1 MERLKLQKEMEK
13 TKVLL
18 EVVDESGEDESDEE
32 EDKGSTSFVLDEIP
46 EDGPNDGVTRFL
58 DTMPRPTSVVKEEH
72 QYTLRE
78 LVNSFRLPPI
88 RVEQFKG
95 DPLKYPMW
103 ISTFDNL
110 IASRA
115 NTAAEKL
122 NLLSQHLEGEP
133 LTMISGYLLMQ
144 DSVAYDKARKKLHY
158 WYGGDAV
165 ISRAFL
171 GKLENWP
178 KINGR
183 DSAGLK
189 RLSNFLDEICAA
201 KGSIHDLGI
210 LDYPQENYKIIAKLP
225 LYIESKWRTVIM
237 KYNNN
242 EGHFPSFEVFAK
254 FIAERAE
261 EANIPT
267 FDCHANET
275 VSYQYQRS
283 SNKKSCAT
291 IQPKPISCDLCQ
303 GDHESVVCEQ
313 FQQATLD
320 HRVKWVQK
328 WGLCFGCLKS
338 GHRSKF
344 CKNRLKCTKCQK
356 RHPTELHR
364 DDLPGVTREVSQSK
378 EVASACGTNDG
389 LCTMAIIPVVVKSLK
404 NGQAL
409 QTYAFLDPGSSIS
422 FCTDQLRQQLG
433 VGGRRARIPIETMAA
448 PYTLE
453 TSIVSNLA
461 ISNLDGGRDIKLPN
475 VYTKE
480 CLPVTREHIPT
491 QTDVD
496 AWDHLRGKV
505 SLRQI
510 NADIGLMIGNAV
522 ADAYTP
528 LEMITGPHGSPFAQR
543 SLLGWIPWSIVRP
556 GSSLNTHTVNRVE
569 ARAVEDHYQLTQLV
583 QQATKV
589 DFPESQGTE
598 RLGMSVADKKFVKI
612 IEDGIELV
620 GGRYVIP
627 LPWVDPNSIL
637 PNNKGQARK
646 RFEMLERRFRRDP
659 ELKIKYVEFMN
670 KMYDRGYME
679 QVSETSYEGREWYL
693 PHHPVISNKKPGK
706 VRVVFDC
713 AAKQA
718 GVSLND
724 LLLQGPD
731 ITNSLVGVLLRYRE
745 EKVAVMADIEGMFL
759 QVVVPPE
766 DRDALRFLWRS
777 NEEEELKIYR
787 MTRHLFGAISSSAI
801 ANRALQRTGEDH
813 GHKYSPD
820 VRKAIRDSFYVD
832 DCLATAS
839 DSSKAMALAKG
850 LTDLCVQGGFR
861 LTKWM
866 SNSKE
871 VLASIPSDDRAPEL
885 KSLDLNQQGI
895 PISRALGVQWSPQ
908 TDMLKFEVTP
918 VKRDHTRRGLLS
930 VVCSLFDPLGFVAPF
945 VLPVKM
951 LLQDICRKGL
961 GWDEPIDDASLQIW
975 QRWLCELER
984 LKEWGVQRCVK
995 SDLFAEVVDRQ
1006 LHVFSDASDTGYG
1019 MCAYLRQKD
1028 KEGNLQ
1034 VSLIFAR
1041 SRVAPLKYTSI
1052 PRLELTAA
1060 TMAARLTSMILFELD
1075 VKEVFYWSDSQTV
1088 LKYIS
1093 NDTRRFKAFVANRVS
1108 VILDLTNINQWHYV
1122 NTHDNPADE
1131 ASRGQRIDDFLSN
1144 KRWTNGPD
1152 FLYRSSEE
1160 WYTPQDHIASIDDD
1174 PELKRVC
1181 NVVVER
1187 NHACFVDDLIDRC
1200 SSYSK
1205 LKRVVG
1211 TVIKFTKKVRA
1222 RCRSESVCC
1231 HLTVDNLKAA
1241 ETLILSHE
1249 QNRHFEAE
1257 LKALTSGS
1265 EKEIN
1270 SVMRK
1275 SPLRT
1280 LDPMLRGGLI
1290 VVGGRLRRADLPEET
1305 KHQIVIPKSSPV
1317 ARLIVLETH
1326 KSLGHMGKS
1335 AILVRLWKKYWVVG
1349 AGTIIRSIVGKCT
1362 ICRKYQAKRGEQ
1374 KMAALPIERVTS
1386 DRPPF
1391 DHTGIDMFGPFEI
1404 KRGRSIVKRYGLIL
1418 TCLATRAIHLEIL
1431 HSADSDSCLNA
1442 LRRFLC
1448 RRGSISSIRSDNG
1461 TNFVGTERTL
1471 REALKAWNKSDIP
1484 DWLAQR
1490 GITWE
1495 FNPPAASHFG
1505 GIWEAMI
1512 RVVRKVMNGILK
1524 EQTMRLDDEGLATLM
1539 CEIENVVNERPLTT
1553 VSTHPEDIKPLTPN
1567 MLLTMRSCALM
1578 PPGVFDRKDVYVRRR
1593 WRQVQYLADLFWAR
1607 WRKEYLPLL
1616 QKRQKWFSPK
1626 RNIQKGDVVSVVDES
1641 LPRNSW
1647 LLGRVLET
1655 KVDSKGHV
1663 RSCCIKTQHST
1674 LERPIHKLCLL
1685 LECEGK
1691 SNYPFSHQF
1700 S

>member
-1 MERLKLQKEMEK
+1 
-13 TKVLL
+13 
-18 EVVDESGEDESDEE
+18 
-32 EDKGSTSFVLDEIP
+32 
-46 EDGPNDGVTRFL
+46 
-58 DTMPRPTSVVKEEH
+58 
-72 QYTLRE
+72 
-78 LVNSFRLPPI
+78 
-88 RVEQFKG
+88 
-95 DPLKYPMW
+95 
-103 ISTFDNL
+103 
-110 IASRA
+110 
-115 NTAAEKL
+115 
-122 NLLSQHLEGEP
+122 
-133 LTMISGYLLMQ
+133 
-144 DSVAYDKARKKLHY
+144 
-158 WYGGDAV
+158 
-165 ISRAFL
+165 
-171 GKLENWP
+171 
-178 KINGR
+178 
-183 DSAGLK
+183 
-189 RLSNFLDEICAA
+189 
-201 KGSIHDLGI
+201 
-210 LDYPQENYKIIAKLP
+210 
-225 LYIESKWRTVIM
+225 
-237 KYNNN
+237 
-242 EGHFPSFEVFAK
+242 
-254 FIAERAE
+254 
-261 EANIPT
+261 
-267 FDCHANET
+267 
-275 VSYQYQRS
+275 
-283 SNKKSCAT
+283 
-291 IQPKPISCDLCQ
+291 
-303 GDHESVVCEQ
+303 
-313 FQQATLD
+313 
-320 HRVKWVQK
+320 
-328 WGLCFGCLKS
+328 
-338 GHRSKF
+338 
-344 CKNRLKCTKCQK
+344 
-356 RHPTELHR
+356 
-364 DDLPGVTREVSQSK
+364 
-378 EVASACGTNDG
+378 
-389 LCTMAIIPVVVKSLK
+389 
-404 NGQAL
+404 
-409 QTYAFLDPGSSIS
+409 
-422 FCTDQLRQQLG
+422 
-433 VGGRRARIPIETMAA
+433 
-448 PYTLE
+448 
-453 TSIVSNLA
+453 
-461 ISNLDGGRDIKLPN
+461 
-475 VYTKE
+475 
-480 CLPVTREHIPT
+480 
-491 QTDVD
+491 
-496 AWDHLRGKV
+496 
-505 SLRQI
+505 
-510 NADIGLMIGNAV
+510 
-522 ADAYTP
+522 
-528 LEMITGPHGSPFAQR
+528 
-543 SLLGWIPWSIVRP
+543 
-556 GSSLNTHTVNRVE
+556 
-569 ARAVEDHYQLTQLV
+569 
-583 QQATKV
+583 
-589 DFPESQGTE
+589 
-598 RLGMSVADKKFVKI
+598 
-612 IEDGIELV
+612 
-620 GGRYVIP
+620 
-627 LPWVDPNSIL
+627 
-637 PNNKGQARK
+637 
-646 RFEMLERRFRRDP
+646 MLERRFRRDP
-659 ELKIKYVEFMN
+659 QLKIKYVEFMN

-866 SNSKE
+866 SNRKE

-945 VLPVKM
+945 VLPAKM

-1006 LHVFSDASDTGYG
+1006 LHVFSDASDTGY
-1019 MCAYLRQKD
+1019 D
-1028 KEGNLQ
+1028 
-1034 VSLIFAR
+1034 
-1041 SRVAPLKYTSI
+1041 
-1052 PRLELTAA
+1052 
-1060 TMAARLTSMILFELD
+1060 
-1075 VKEVFYWSDSQTV
+1075 SD
-1088 LKYIS
+1088 
-1093 NDTRRFKAFVANRVS
+1093 
-1108 VILDLTNINQWHYV
+1108 
-1122 NTHDNPADE
+1122 
-1131 ASRGQRIDDFLSN
+1131 
-1144 KRWTNGPD
+1144 GPD

-1257 LKALTSGS
+1257 LKALTVVRRKKS
-1265 EKEIN
+1265 N

-1431 HSADSDSCLNA
+1431 HSADSCFNA

-1663 RSCCIKTQHST
+1663 RSCCINTQHWKDQS
-1674 LERPIHKLCLL
+1674 ISYVC
-1685 LECEGK
+1685 C
-1691 SNYPFSHQF
+1691 
-1700 S
+1700 

>member
-1 MERLKLQKEMEK
+1 
-13 TKVLL
+13 
-18 EVVDESGEDESDEE
+18 
-32 EDKGSTSFVLDEIP
+32 
-46 EDGPNDGVTRFL
+46 
-58 DTMPRPTSVVKEEH
+58 
-72 QYTLRE
+72 
-78 LVNSFRLPPI
+78 
-88 RVEQFKG
+88 
-95 DPLKYPMW
+95 
-103 ISTFDNL
+103 
-110 IASRA
+110 
-115 NTAAEKL
+115 
-122 NLLSQHLEGEP
+122 
-133 LTMISGYLLMQ
+133 
-144 DSVAYDKARKKLHY
+144 
-158 WYGGDAV
+158 
-165 ISRAFL
+165 
-171 GKLENWP
+171 
-178 KINGR
+178 
-183 DSAGLK
+183 
-189 RLSNFLDEICAA
+189 
-201 KGSIHDLGI
+201 
-210 LDYPQENYKIIAKLP
+210 
-225 LYIESKWRTVIM
+225 
-237 KYNNN
+237 
-242 EGHFPSFEVFAK
+242 
-254 FIAERAE
+254 
-261 EANIPT
+261 
-267 FDCHANET
+267 
-275 VSYQYQRS
+275 
-283 SNKKSCAT
+283 
-291 IQPKPISCDLCQ
+291 
-303 GDHESVVCEQ
+303 
-313 FQQATLD
+313 
-320 HRVKWVQK
+320 
-328 WGLCFGCLKS
+328 
-338 GHRSKF
+338 
-344 CKNRLKCTKCQK
+344 
-356 RHPTELHR
+356 
-364 DDLPGVTREVSQSK
+364 
-378 EVASACGTNDG
+378 
-389 LCTMAIIPVVVKSLK
+389 
-404 NGQAL
+404 
-409 QTYAFLDPGSSIS
+409 
-422 FCTDQLRQQLG
+422 
-433 VGGRRARIPIETMAA
+433 
-448 PYTLE
+448 
-453 TSIVSNLA
+453 
-461 ISNLDGGRDIKLPN
+461 
-475 VYTKE
+475 
-480 CLPVTREHIPT
+480 
-491 QTDVD
+491 
-496 AWDHLRGKV
+496 
-505 SLRQI
+505 
-510 NADIGLMIGNAV
+510 
-522 ADAYTP
+522 
-528 LEMITGPHGSPFAQR
+528 
-543 SLLGWIPWSIVRP
+543 
-556 GSSLNTHTVNRVE
+556 
-569 ARAVEDHYQLTQLV
+569 
-583 QQATKV
+583 
-589 DFPESQGTE
+589 
-598 RLGMSVADKKFVKI
+598 
-612 IEDGIELV
+612 
-620 GGRYVIP
+620 
-627 LPWVDPNSIL
+627 
-637 PNNKGQARK
+637 
-646 RFEMLERRFRRDP
+646 
-659 ELKIKYVEFMN
+659 
-670 KMYDRGYME
+670 
-679 QVSETSYEGREWYL
+679 
-693 PHHPVISNKKPGK
+693 
-706 VRVVFDC
+706 
-713 AAKQA
+713 
-718 GVSLND
+718 
-724 LLLQGPD
+724 
-731 ITNSLVGVLLRYRE
+731 
-745 EKVAVMADIEGMFL
+745 
-759 QVVVPPE
+759 
-766 DRDALRFLWRS
+766 
-777 NEEEELKIYR
+777 
-787 MTRHLFGAISSSAI
+787 
-801 ANRALQRTGEDH
+801 
-813 GHKYSPD
+813 
-820 VRKAIRDSFYVD
+820 
-832 DCLATAS
+832 
-839 DSSKAMALAKG
+839 
-850 LTDLCVQGGFR
+850 
-861 LTKWM
+861 
-866 SNSKE
+866 
-871 VLASIPSDDRAPEL
+871 
-885 KSLDLNQQGI
+885 
-895 PISRALGVQWSPQ
+895 
-908 TDMLKFEVTP
+908 MLKFEVTP

-945 VLPVKM
+945 VLPAKM

-1006 LHVFSDASDTGYG
+1006 LHVFSDASDTGY
-1019 MCAYLRQKD
+1019 
-1028 KEGNLQ
+1028 
-1034 VSLIFAR
+1034 
-1041 SRVAPLKYTSI
+1041 
-1052 PRLELTAA
+1052 
-1060 TMAARLTSMILFELD
+1060 
-1075 VKEVFYWSDSQTV
+1075 
-1088 LKYIS
+1088 
-1093 NDTRRFKAFVANRVS
+1093 
-1108 VILDLTNINQWHYV
+1108 
-1122 NTHDNPADE
+1122 
-1131 ASRGQRIDDFLSN
+1131 
-1144 KRWTNGPD
+1144 D

-1362 ICRKYQAKRGEQ
+1362 ICRKYQAKR
-1374 KMAALPIERVTS
+1374 
-1386 DRPPF
+1386 
-1391 DHTGIDMFGPFEI
+1391 
-1404 KRGRSIVKRYGLIL
+1404 
-1418 TCLATRAIHLEIL
+1418 ATRAIHLEIL